1 MCQVPNSRLFFYVM
15 NAMMMALANKGK
27 NTIAMAFISDGGGV
41 CYHIGIYSYRYHHTY
56 NT

>member
-1 MCQVPNSRLFFYVM
+1 M
-15 NAMMMALANKGK
+15 NAMMMVLANKGK

-41 CYHIGIYSYRYHHTY
+41 CYHIGIYNYRYQHTY